1 MYTQRAL
8 KCRLDYKS
16 CQDRMPLTINHDKIE
31 FYHAN
36 DRIYIVGTLFLKM
49 PVSQR
54 KT

>member
-1 MYTQRAL
+1 MYTQRVL

-16 CQDRMPLTINHDKIE
+16 CQDRMPFTVVSV
-31 FYHAN
+31 
-36 DRIYIVGTLFLKM
+36 IYIVGTLFLKM